1 MYAILSKLYKT
12 IFLVLLGALLFTSCA
27 SKQDVLYL
35 QDISR
40 LDSINSSVRY
50 TTKISPNDLLAITVT
65 AENMAAVQPFNLPL
79 STVRDVNETTPT
91 NRISQP
97 YMVSPQGTINFPKL
111 GIIDV
116 AGQTRQEVI
125 KLLTDKLSKYVID
138 PRVDVR
144 IQNFKITVLGAVSN
158 PGTYAIKDER
168 VTILEALGLAGD
180 MTIYGERDSVLV
192 LREQEGVKRYGR
204 IDLRQ
209 SDFLDSPY
217 YYLKQND
224 VVIVEQNKAEVQKSI
239 SNPNTGIYFS
249 VASLL
254 LSVLIILTR

>member
-1 MYAILSKLYKT
+1 MLATISRFYKT
-12 IFLVLLGALLFTSCA
+12 ITLVLIGGLILTSCA
-27 SKQDVLYL
+27 SKKDVLYL

-40 LDSINSSVRY
+40 LDSINSSVQY

-65 AENMAAVQPFNLPL
+65 AENMAAVEPFNLPV
-79 STVRDVNETTPT
+79 STVRDVNQAAAA
-91 NRISQP
+91 NRINQP
-97 YMVSPQGTINFPKL
+97 YLVSPEGTINFPKL
-111 GIIDV
+111 GVIDV
-116 AGQTRQEVI
+116 AGKTRQELA
-125 KLLTDKLSKYVID
+125 KLLTSKLEVYVIQ
-138 PRVDVR
+138 PRVEVR
-144 IQNFKITVLGAVSN
+144 IQNFKVTVLGAVSN
-158 PGTYAIKDER
+158 PGTYAINDER

-180 MTIYGERDSVLV
+180 MTIYGERASVLI
-192 LREQEGVKRYGR
+192 LREEEGLKRYGR
-204 IDLRQ
+204 VDLRQ

-254 LSVLIILTR
+254 LSVLVIFTR